1 MTLSPLLWPFV
12 LFSYRVFLPGNGSAR
27 GGDPDVM
34 AEDALFRGYWPG
46 LGLSARGRN
55 SPTPHYL
62 MALSQLQ
69 GTRGTHFCM

>member
-12 LFSYRVFLPGNGSAR
+12 LFSYRVFLPGNGNAR

-46 LGLSARGRN
+46 LGLSEATFQQEDEIAQH
-55 SPTPHYL
+55 PIT
-62 MALSQLQ
+62 
-69 GTRGTHFCM
+69 